1 MKFVLRMMETADL
14 QRGALETLP
23 FLERM
28 LAGHGTRDDYRRF
41 LFDLYHVVL
50 HFAPITAS
58 AVSRCLGRYD
68 DVRAHLYESIAN
80 EKGHENLVAEDLEE
94 LLGEPGH
101 PELHQPSPPVRAII
115 GSNYY
120 QVDRGHPCAV
130 LGLLYVL
137 EFIASCYAGTLA
149 DCIAESMP
157 ESAASCRFLVLHASR
172 DQHHVAQLHD
182 LLEKIPDQQ
191 AQQAIVA
198 STELN
203 FYLFRVWIDHLGRSN
218 A

>member
-14 QRGALETLP
+14 QRGILESLP
-23 FLERM
+23 FMERM

-50 HFAPITAS
+50 HFRPLMAG
-58 AVSRCLGRYD
+58 AVSRCIGMYD
-68 DVRAHLYESIAN
+68 EVRQHLYESMAD
-80 EKGHENLVAEDLEE
+80 EKGHEKMVSEDLEE

-115 GSNYY
+115 ACNYHS
-120 QVDRGHPCAV
+120 VDRGHPCAL
-130 LGLLYVL
+130 LGMVYVL
-137 EFIASCYAGTLA
+137 EFIASCYAGLLA
-149 DCIAESMP
+149 DSITESMP
-157 ESAASCRFLVLHASR
+157 EAAGSCRFLSLHGTL
-172 DQHHVAQLHD
+172 DQQHVAQLHA
-182 LLEKIPDQQ
+182 LLESVPDQQ
-191 AQQAIVA
+191 AQHAIVA

-203 FYLFRVWIDHLGRSN
+203 FYLFRQWIDYLGSSS